1 MPFTPAHAV
10 VALPFV
16 RTPLLPAAIAIG
28 AMTPDL
34 PLFVRGT
41 PLTYHLTHSD
51 VTITTLVALGLLALW
66 YLVLRPAIREL
77 SPAWLARRLPGEWD
91 AVGLAALR
99 TLRAPRPGAQHA
111 VWRETAVF
119 APLLAVSLLLGVVS
133 HIVWD
138 AFTHEGRGGLDLF
151 PVLSAPWGPM
161 PGYKWLQH
169 GSSVLG
175 LVVIAVCAVAWLAR
189 RRAAASIDRVLP
201 RWIPIAW
208 MLALPAIL
216 TVAWCAG
223 VAWRGP
229 FTAEWTPQ
237 HLAYLMLPPAC
248 AIWGALTFALCVSVV
263 VLRLRRP
270 AGAAR
275 GTESE

>member
-1 MPFTPAHAV
+1 MPFTPSHAV
-10 VALPFV
+10 VALPFA
-16 RTPLLPAAIAIG
+16 RTPLLPAAVAIG

-41 PLTYHLTHSD
+41 PLTYELTHTN
-51 VTITTLVALGLLALW
+51 VTITMVVALALLGLW

-77 SPAWLARRLPGEWD
+77 SPAWLARRLPEEWD

-99 TLRAPRPGAQHA
+99 TLRAPRPGARHA

-138 AFTHEGRGGLDLF
+138 AFTHEGRWGLD
-151 PVLSAPWGPM
+151 VLPALTVPWGPM

-175 LVVIAVCAVAWLAR
+175 LAIIAVFGVVWVAR
-189 RRAAASIDRVLP
+189 RRPAASVVRVLP
-201 RWIPIAW
+201 RWLPVAW

-216 TVAWCAG
+216 TIAWITG
-223 VAWRGP
+223 VVVRGP
-229 FTAEWTPQ
+229 FTAEWTAQ
-237 HLAYLMLPPAC
+237 HLAYVVLPPAC
-248 AIWGALTFALCVSVV
+248 AIWGALTFALCIA
-263 VLRLRRP
+263 VLLQRTRSGGQRSS
-270 AGAAR
+270 GSR
-275 GTESE
+275 G